1 MGAYRVSGDGFSG
14 TVLGSDRSKGRFY
27 WLRGGAATDDVQQVV
42 VRQTPIDVLALGLVE
57 PIPKARTMYLSADGV
72 LPMVYLQGF
81 AAKRVR
87 VALNRDGLGERLAE
101 EAGEELPQVKQMQPE
116 AVDWVESLRVGR
128 ARSIRAGVQGRANT
142 TQLE

>member
-1 MGAYRVSGDGFSG
+1 V
-14 TVLGSDRSKGRFY
+14 
-27 WLRGGAATDDVQQVV
+27 
-42 VRQTPIDVLALGLVE
+42 
-57 PIPKARTMYLSADGV
+57 RTMYLSADGV
-72 LPMVYLQGF
+72 LPLAYLRGF

-87 VALNRDGLGERLAE
+87 VAMNRDPLGERLAQ